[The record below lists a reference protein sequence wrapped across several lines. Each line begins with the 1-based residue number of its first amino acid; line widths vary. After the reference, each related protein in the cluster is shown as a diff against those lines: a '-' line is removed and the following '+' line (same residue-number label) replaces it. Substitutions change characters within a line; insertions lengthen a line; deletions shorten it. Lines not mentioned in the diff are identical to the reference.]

1 MSIASLEHE
10 TQGRTRGLAVRVRLR
25 LEEWTALGA
34 FAILLALKA
43 RFGGGIRLLTYF
55 TVRGLWLFV
64 AVALL
69 FLVAAVRH
77 GRPRGARVTAAEV
90 TRHALGF
97 VRDFMPFVALIVIYE
112 NLLPLI
118 GRMRPVLYDGLAL
131 RIDLLLF
138 GTTPARW
145 LVPLAT
151 RARTEWFA
159 FFYLGLFALPV
170 VSGGLLYLAGRR
182 REFREFMLA
191 FTLAGLIGF
200 VGYVLVPIVGPRYYF
215 PKQLGAPSAALL
227 ETSFAALATHAN
239 ELHVGFGRAR
249 NCFPSLHT
257 AWGLIVLVFAYRQMR
272 WLFFVYLLPVGS
284 LLVAT
289 VYLRFHYAVDLIAG
303 ALVALLLCAAAPRLA
318 RRFPVNAASDVPTL
332 ALEPALAA
340 LSARISRHAVA
351 HWPYLGLLLV
361 VGPVY
366 LSSLPTGITTHGRG
380 EDGAELV
387 AAAITGGTAH
397 PPGYPLYTILL
408 RAACALFPHAPPID
422 VAHTLSAVVAL
433 LAGAVVVSLGRAWF
447 RALAS
452 EQQPGLAEL
461 GAWVSGV
468 TFCFSPAL
476 FRQALIAEV
485 YALHAL
491 TVACLARVATHLVLS
506 EAPLRRRDVA
516 LFGVTGGLAVTHH
529 LTAGPLLFALAVALI
544 CLAKVR
550 ALGAKGLVAAALG
563 FGLGCLPWA
572 YLPWAAAKH
581 PALSW
586 GQPDTWSR
594 FVWVVSAQQYHSR
607 FGGHASSWLAHLK
620 AQFPLW
626 RSPALVL
633 AFATAGVF
641 APIVASRALST
652 RARQVAVL
660 LGALVVANV
669 ASALP
674 YSIGDLESYFI
685 PSELGCAAF
694 TGLGFVVVARTL
706 GTLGPLRGRGEGLA
720 AVVAAVLLSAG
731 LGFSIRRADA
741 HGQSHLDRRVRE
753 VVGRAEP
760 GALIAARG
768 DGMVF
773 GLWYEK
779 LVRNA
784 RPDLDIVSRE
794 LLLQPWYASNASHF
808 TAGMRWPSSPLRGTA
823 QQRLSAVIRANYG
836 RRPVVVVDPADVP
849 AGCVRAPN
857 GVLSCEPRPEPEAR
871 R

>member
-1 MSIASLEHE
+1 
-10 TQGRTRGLAVRVRLR
+10 
-25 LEEWTALGA
+25 
-34 FAILLALKA
+34 
-43 RFGGGIRLLTYF
+43 
-55 TVRGLWLFV
+55 
-64 AVALL
+64 
-69 FLVAAVRH
+69 
-77 GRPRGARVTAAEV
+77 
-90 TRHALGF
+90 
-97 VRDFMPFVALIVIYE
+97 
-112 NLLPLI
+112 
-118 GRMRPVLYDGLAL
+118 
-131 RIDLLLF
+131 
-138 GTTPARW
+138 
-145 LVPLAT
+145 
-151 RARTEWFA
+151 
-159 FFYLGLFALPV
+159 
-170 VSGGLLYLAGRR
+170 
-182 REFREFMLA
+182 
-191 FTLAGLIGF
+191 AGLIGF
-200 VGYVLVPIVGPRYYF
+200 VGYLLVPIVGPRYYF

-227 ETSFAALATHAN
+227 ETSLAALATHAN

-318 RRFPVNAASDVPTL
+318 RRFPVPSAGDVPVL
-332 ALEPALAA
+332 ALEPALGAFFARVSRQAA
-340 LSARISRHAVA
+340 A
-351 HWPYLGLLLV
+351 HWPYLALLLV

-387 AAAITGGTAH
+387 AAAVTGGTAH
-397 PPGYPLYTILL
+397 PPGYPLYTLLL
-408 RAACALFPHAPPID
+408 RGACALFPHSQPID
-422 VAHTLSAVVAL
+422 VAHTMSALSAL

-447 RALAS
+447 RALSS
-452 EQQPGLAEL
+452 EQQPGLADL

-491 TVACLARVATHLVLS
+491 TVACLVRVASHLVLS
-506 EAPLRRRDVA
+506 DGPVRRRDVA
-516 LFGVTGGLAVTHH
+516 LFGLTGGLAVTHH
-529 LTAGPLLFALAVALI
+529 LTAAPLLLALALSLVW
-544 CLAKVR
+544 LAKVR
-550 ALGAKGLVAAALG
+550 TLGMKGLIVAAFG

-594 FVWVVSAQQYHSR
+594 FLWVVSAEQYHSR
-607 FGGHASSWLAHLK
+607 FGGNASKWLAHLR

-626 RSPALVL
+626 HSPALVL
-633 AFATAGVF
+633 AFATAGIF
-641 APIVASRALST
+641 SPIVERKALAP
-652 RARQVAVL
+652 RARQVAAL

-685 PSELGCAAF
+685 PSELCCAAF
-694 TGLGFVVVARTL
+694 MGLGFVVVARTL

-720 AVVAAVLLSAG
+720 AVVAATLLCAG
-731 LGFSIRRADA
+731 LGWSIRRADA
-741 HGQSHLDRRVRE
+741 HGQSRLDRRVRE
-753 VVGRAEP
+753 VVARAEP

-779 LVRNA
+779 LVRSE

-794 LLLQPWYASNASHF
+794 LLLQPWYSKNASHF
-808 TAGMRWPSSPLRGTA
+808 TPGMRWPAAPLRGTA
-823 QQRLSAVIRANYG
+823 QQRLTAVIRANYG

-849 AGCVRAPN
+849 AGCLRAPS
-857 GVLSCEPRPEPEAR
+857 GVLSCEPGPEPVSR